1 MRDKSCA
8 GITTLVLAASR
19 RSDSLNRELG
29 ALALHAIE
37 ETGAEGAL
45 YTLADFS
52 CPFFDGDLE
61 KASGV
66 PPGARDFGEKLREVD
81 AFVIVSP
88 EYNASMPGE
97 LKNLID
103 WTSRMRPQPFN
114 GRQALLMSASPS
126 MVGGNRGLWSLRIPL
141 EHLGAR
147 VYPDMFSLAQ
157 AHQSFGDDGRLTNET
172 LQKRFDDT
180 VHCFLDLVEAAKH
193 FPRVKKQWIE
203 FLGEQPSIAI
213 DRIEESEAT
222 AA

>member
-66 PPGARDFGEKLREVD
+66 PPELLQYCPPDAR
-81 AFVIVSP
+81 
-88 EYNASMPGE
+88 
-97 LKNLID
+97 LID
-103 WTSRMRPQPFN
+103 TWARASIPTCSRSRRRTSR
-114 GRQALLMSASPS
+114 S
-126 MVGGNRGLWSLRIPL
+126 V
-141 EHLGAR
+141 
-147 VYPDMFSLAQ
+147 
-157 AHQSFGDDGRLTNET
+157 T
-172 LQKRFDDT
+172 
-180 VHCFLDLVEAAKH
+180 
-193 FPRVKKQWIE
+193 
-203 FLGEQPSIAI
+203 
-213 DRIEESEAT
+213 T
-222 AA
+222 AG